1 MQVPHNPINVRFARN
16 LSIMRPVMQDMTFSI
31 MRLKDIKNY
40 QDQETL
46 LSKYAK
52 DYIIKDLYMT

>member
-1 MQVPHNPINVRFARN
+1 
-16 LSIMRPVMQDMTFSI
+16 MTFPI
-31 MRLKDIKNY
+31 MRLKDTKSY

-46 LSKYAK
+46 LHKYDK

>member
-1 MQVPHNPINVRFARN
+1 
-16 LSIMRPVMQDMTFSI
+16 MQDMTFSI